1 LRSRFR
7 ALVIVVLLLAGIAG
21 LPALAAPAGAEP
33 RTATLATH
41 ELTPFVITHDGVKSG
56 FAIEVWEEIAKREG
70 WSTKYLDVADVTQQ
84 LDAVKTG
91 AADAAA
97 GAISVTAD
105 RVENFDFSQPT
116 LNAGLQ
122 ILTHA
127 GSTHESTPGLMDFL
141 KLLFS

>member
-1 LRSRFR
+1 MRSRLR

-33 RTATLATH
+33 RTVTVATD

-56 FAIEVWEEIAKREG
+56 FAIELWEEIAKREG
-70 WSTKYLDVADVTQQ
+70 WSTKYLDVTDVTRQ
-84 LDAVKTG
+84 LDAIKTG
-91 AADAAA
+91 AADVAT

-105 RVENFDFSQPT
+105 RVQKFDFSQPT

-122 ILTHA
+122 ILTHV
-127 GSTHESTPGLMDFL
+127 GSTHKTTPGLMDFL